1 MLCWCSLLPSL
12 CSEKILYL
20 CNAKSHGGGEQLPP
34 FIYDMIDKQKLYD
47 TVQQAIANTD
57 AFIVDVTVTPDNSIT
72 VELDSPTGVD
82 LDACVDITRKIEAVF
97 DRDVEDYSLEVGSAG
112 LTAPFKVLGQYL
124 KNIGNQ
130 VEVLTRD
137 GRKLRGVLK
146 SVEPDCS
153 AFTVT
158 IERKVKEPGAKRPV
172 LKQEDENFAVADT
185 KEVKYYID
193 FK

>member
-1 MLCWCSLLPSL
+1 
-12 CSEKILYL
+12 
-20 CNAKSHGGGEQLPP
+20 
-34 FIYDMIDKQKLYD
+34 MIDKQKLYD
-47 TVQQAIANTD
+47 TVEQAIANTD
-57 AFIVDVTVTPDNSIT
+57 AFIVDVNVTPDNIVT
-72 VELDSPTGVD
+72 VEIDSPTGVD
-82 LDACVDITRKIEAVF
+82 LDACVDINRKIEAAF

-137 GRKLRGVLK
+137 GRKLRGTLK
-146 SVEPDCS
+146 TVEPDCS
-153 AFTVT
+153 AFTIT
-158 IERKVKEPGAKRPV
+158 TERKVKEPGAKRPV
-172 LKQEDENFAVADT
+172 MKQEDETIAVADT

>member
-1 MLCWCSLLPSL
+1 
-12 CSEKILYL
+12 
-20 CNAKSHGGGEQLPP
+20 
-34 FIYDMIDKQKLYD
+34 MIDKQKLYE
-47 TVQQAIANTD
+47 TVEQAIANTD
-57 AFIVDVTVTPDNSIT
+57 AFIVDVKVTPDNIVT
-72 VELDSPTGVD
+72 VELDSPTGMD
-82 LDACVDITRKIEAVF
+82 LDACVDINRKIEAVF

-124 KNIGNQ
+124 KNIGNP

-137 GRKLRGVLK
+137 GRKLRGILK
-146 SVEPDCS
+146 AVEPDCS
-153 AFTVT
+153 AFTLT

-172 LKQEDENFAVADT
+172 IKQEDEVLAVSDT